1 MASKGGKFRAKG
13 VKREHNIIHGLLPIL
28 EEIAAHPKVTAV
40 IPGRISVTRS
50 NTPGARV
57 RLQTSTLSGIKL
69 GARSG
74 SAAQEVFVVTAEP
87 DQVIED
93 LRHIIAEGEKG
104 EKGKREKGKDGDG
117 L

>member
-1 MASKGGKFRAKG
+1 MAHKGGKFRAKG

-28 EEIAAHPKVTAV
+28 EEVASHPKVTAV

-50 NTPGARV
+50 NISGVKV
-57 RLQTSTLSGIKL
+57 RLQTSTVSGIKL

-87 DQVIED
+87 DQVIAD
-93 LRHIIAEGEKG
+93 LRHLIEGS
-104 EKGKREKGKDGDG
+104 KGKG
-117 L
+117 

>member
-1 MASKGGKFRAKG
+1 MAHKGGKFRAKG

-28 EEIAAHPKVTAV
+28 EEIAAHPKVTGV

-50 NTPGARV
+50 NISGVKV
-57 RLQTSTLSGIKL
+57 RLQTSTVSGIKL

-87 DQVIED
+87 AQVIED
-93 LRHIIAEGEKG
+93 FRHVIGGGEKSPAPVAA
-104 EKGKREKGKDGDG
+104 DITS
-117 L
+117 